1 MEELLAWLRAR
12 VFRVILALLAG
23 GWGISCWLNRPLNP
37 PPGVLVAEEP
47 LQGSPAQGEAW
58 PFRGFRIVPLADFEI
73 RARVLSSERYRL
85 DDGAKLSPV
94 DLALGWGPMSDS
106 AVLDKISIDQ
116 SGRWYHWRVSSEP
129 PIPVGDIINHS
140 ANMHMI
146 PANPKVERML
156 KGFRVGQVVHL
167 KGSLVRVEGP
177 NGFHWA
183 SSTTR
188 ADTGGGSCELVWVE
202 AAGF

>member
-1 MEELLAWLRAR
+1 MEDLLAWLRER

-47 LQGSPAQGEAW
+47 LQGPPAQGEAW

-73 RARVLSSERYRL
+73 RARVLASERYRW
-85 DDGAKLSPV
+85 DDGAKVCPI

-106 AVLDKISIDQ
+106 AVLNKIPIDQ
-116 SGRWYHWRVSSEP
+116 SGRWYHWRTSSEP
-129 PIPVGDIINHS
+129 PIPVGEIINHS

-146 PANPKVERML
+146 PASPLVERLL
-156 KGFRVGQVVHL
+156 KGFRVGQVVQL

-177 NGFHWA
+177 NGFHWT

-188 ADTGGGSCELVWVE
+188 ADSGGGSCELVWVE
-202 AAGF
+202 TAGF